1 MRGSIKWQSDNSY
14 RVRASIGK
22 DPISGKYISH
32 FETVKGNK
40 KDAERRLRELLTEV
54 DKGTF
59 IEPGKITLGNY
70 LSQWLRDYVI
80 VNLSP
85 RTYEGYEYII
95 RYHLTPVIG
104 NIPLS
109 ALKPE
114 HVQHYLATKLSTTKA
129 NCKAKLSNLSVR
141 HHAML
146 LHKALKTACQLGL
159 LQRNPTDNVVIPKA
173 TQIEMQIWDVEEVK
187 RFLDTAISSQY
198 YPLFFIALYTGA
210 RRSELL
216 ALRWSDVDLLLC
228 TMSINR
234 NLHQINKQYVFTQP
248 KTNKSR
254 RVIDLSPDSVQVL
267 RNHHNKQAMD
277 KAMADIKIQESD
289 LIFSTYDNR
298 PWRPNTIS
306 RAWVATAKRA
316 GVKVIRFHDA
326 RHTHASLM
334 LKQGIHP
341 KVVQERLGHSTISTT
356 LDIYSHVAPGIQ
368 KAAAQRFD
376 EMLKVSYNGDVTKW
390 QEKSDRF

>member
-1 MRGSIKWQSDNSY
+1 MRGSIKWQSNNSY

-22 DPISGKYISH
+22 DPITNKYISH

-40 KDAERRLRELLTEV
+40 KDAEKRLREILTEV
-54 DKGTF
+54 DKGSF
-59 IEPGKITLGNY
+59 VKPEKITLGNY
-70 LSQWLRDYVI
+70 LNQWLRDYVKP
-80 VNLSP
+80 NLSP

-95 RYHLTPVIG
+95 RYHVIPNIG

-109 ALKPE
+109 DLKPE
-114 HVQHYLATKLSTTKA
+114 YVQHYYAVRLSTTKA
-129 NCKAKLSNLSVR
+129 NGKGKLSNLSVR

-146 LHKALKTACQLGL
+146 LHKALHTACQLGL
-159 LQRNPTDNVVIPKA
+159 LQRNPADNVVIPKA
-173 TQIEMQIWDVEEVK
+173 KQIEMQIWDVEEVK
-187 RFLDTAISSQY
+187 CFLDTAISSQY
-198 YPLFFIALYTGA
+198 YPLFFTALYTGA

-228 TMSINR
+228 NMSINR
-234 NLHQINKQYVFTQP
+234 GLHQINRQYVFTQP
-248 KTNKSR
+248 KTTKSR
-254 RVIDLSPDSVQVL
+254 RVIALSPALVQVL
-267 RNHHNKQAMD
+267 KDHHDKQALD
-277 KAMADIKIQESD
+277 KAMADIKILESD
-289 LIFSTYDNR
+289 LIFSTYDNK
-298 PWRPNTIS
+298 PWRPDTIS
-306 RAWVATAKRA
+306 RAWKSTAKRA
-316 GVKVIRFHDA
+316 GVKIIRFHDA

-376 EMLKVSYNGDVTKW
+376 DILKVSYNGNVIK
-390 QEKSDRF
+390 